1 MPGWFCQSPATTD
14 SGVWCWII
22 LFALLYGEDKD
33 VRLQVTV
40 AIIFATIGEYIAS
53 PFLGAYIY
61 RLENVPGYASPGH
74 GMAYLTAVALGRSTF
89 FRDHRLLVTGITL
102 SIGTLWSFWGGILA
116 ERNDTAGALLFC
128 IFFVFILR
136 GRAPLLYIGAF
147 YVTRQ
152 SRVLSDLT

>member
-1 MPGWFCQSPATTD
+1 MLRSYQLLIRDLRGKDYWDMTIATVVVFSLSVGLSLD
-14 SGVWCWII
+14 GFVSHPLQLILGVCCWII
-22 LFALLYGEDKD
+22 LLGLLYGEDKD

-89 FRDHRLLVTGITL
+89 FRNHRLL
-102 SIGTLWSFWGGILA
+102 WS
-116 ERNDTAGALLFC
+116 
-128 IFFVFILR
+128 R
-136 GRAPLLYIGAF
+136 G
-147 YVTRQ
+147 
-152 SRVLSDLT
+152 